1 MEYPNFHS
9 DSKGTLK
16 GELLWSFSD
25 ILELKLKYNFFVK
38 DKIWIFSNI
47 NCIVYSFLNLRGL
60 IYILVST

>member
-25 ILELKLKYNFFVK
+25 ILELKLKCNFF
-38 DKIWIFSNI
+38 
-47 NCIVYSFLNLRGL
+47 
-60 IYILVST
+60 